1 MRDRRELMLS
11 TGLSVGPR
19 RAGRDM
25 DWGGGAHD
33 FLVVA
38 YRSPEYLGRSSTTG
52 IP

>member
-25 DWGGGAHD
+25 DLGGGGHD
-33 FLVVA
+33 LLVVA
-38 YRSPEYLGRSSTTG
+38 HRSPEYLGRSSTTG